1 MLKLEI
7 VGTYSFSRIVFHAVI
22 NMPLYQAEHHE
33 VLEEQSDS
41 I

>member
-1 MLKLEI
+1 MLKLDI
-7 VGTYSFSRIVFHAVI
+7 VGSCSFSRIIFHVVI